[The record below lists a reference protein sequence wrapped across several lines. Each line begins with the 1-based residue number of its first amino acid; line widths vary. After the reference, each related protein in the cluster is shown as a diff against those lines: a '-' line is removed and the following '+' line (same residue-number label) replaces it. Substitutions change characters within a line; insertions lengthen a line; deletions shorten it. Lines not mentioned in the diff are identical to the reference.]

1 LRCDGGLHSLDAAT
15 EQRKSSNQQW
25 MTATTRGY
33 DDIIIQAVKASHG
46 EVFYRTCPVG
56 GGSDE
61 ASVEPLLG
69 AASTEASHSNTE

>member
-1 LRCDGGLHSLDAAT
+1 
-15 EQRKSSNQQW
+15 